1 MSWFSDLVG
10 FSESHAAVHAN
21 LTVSGASM
29 TSAANGRTFGIGTLT
44 TPSLKE
50 LRAAVGPLTGGRL
63 QARQVVADVTMLHQ
77 QAENVGALFQV
88 ASQFNLLEMVGPH
101 RTPEDGVTGYAHD
114 RTQGPACAMAAGPAT
129 IYRNYFAP
137 VGSQRGQSVDQQLDM
152 LAELGALLG
161 NTTQQPLWTMRNGY
175 ALCSAAGLDT
185 IRRRLASLDEA
196 SIDALR
202 GALRIGV
209 HRNVEVTTGGGG
221 GPVTQAFCSALPV
234 AYSPHGDHAWAPF
247 AQLVLEASYEAT
259 LLAALENAKSGGSPR
274 VFLTLLGG
282 GAFGNRA
289 EWILQAIHR
298 ALQVAAQTDLDVR
311 IVSYGRADP
320 MVSALIDQ
328 LQIQ

>member
-21 LTVSGASM
+21 LTVAGTLM

-63 QARQVVADVTMLHQ
+63 QFQQVVADVTVLHQ
-77 QAENVGALFQV
+77 RAENIGALFQV

-101 RTPEDGVTGYAHD
+101 RTPEDGVTDYVYD

-137 VGSQRGQSVDQQLDM
+137 VGSQLGQSADQQLDM
-152 LAELGALLG
+152 LADIGAMLG
-161 NTTQQPLWTMRNGY
+161 NTNQQLWTMRNGY
-175 ALCSAAGLDT
+175 ALCSADGLDT
-185 IRRRLASLDEA
+185 IRRRLTALDE
-196 SIDALR
+196 SGLDALR

-209 HRNVEVTTGGGG
+209 HRNVEVTKGRGG

-234 AYSPHGDHAWAPF
+234 AYSPHGDHAWGPF

-259 LLAALENAKSGGSPR
+259 LLAALRSARSGGSPR

-282 GAFGNRA
+282 GAFGNRS
-289 EWILQAIHR
+289 EWIGQAIRR
-298 ALQVAAQTDLDVR
+298 ALLLLAQTELDVR
-311 IVSYGRADP
+311 IVSYRHANP
-320 MVSALIDQ
+320 MISNLVEELSQ
-328 LQIQ
+328 R